1 MIALLDSDIIAYRIS
16 FACKDDDLATAL
28 STLDV
33 YIADILLLGVPEV
46 TDFKLFLTG
55 KGNFRKEVAV
65 TAEYKGNRKDIE
77 KPHHLEAIRSFL
89 IEHWG
94 ATVSIGQEADDDIA
108 IAATTIGEEGC
119 VIVSLDKD
127 LDQISGHHYNF
138 VKKTKYYV
146 DKPTAVLNFYK
157 QILTGDTADNIV
169 GIKGIGPAKAAKL
182 LADCTDEKELYQAC
196 VDAYEGDINRV
207 HENAQLLYL
216 LRKEN
221 EKWTKPL

>member
-1 MIALLDSDIIAYRIS
+1 MIALLDSDIVAYRIS
-16 FACKDDDLATAL
+16 FACKDEDLITAL

-33 YIADILLLGVPEV
+33 YIADILLLGVPEAS
-46 TDFKLFLTG
+46 DFKLFLTG
-55 KGNFRKEVAV
+55 RGNFRKEIAV
-65 TAEYKGNRKDIE
+65 TAEYKGNRKDVE
-77 KPHHLEAIRSFL
+77 KPRHLDAIRSFL

-94 ATVSIGQEADDDIA
+94 ATVSIEQEADDDIA
-108 IAATTIGEEGC
+108 IAATNIGEDGC

-157 QILTGDTADNIV
+157 QILTGDTADNII
-169 GIKGIGPAKAAKL
+169 GLKGIGPAKAAKI
-182 LADCTDEKELYQAC
+182 LADCTTEKELYDAC
-196 VDAYEGDINRV
+196 VEAYDGNVDRV

-216 LRKEN
+216 RRKEN
-221 EKWTKPL
+221 ETWTNPL

>member
-16 FACKDDDLATAL
+16 FACKDEDLITAL

-33 YIADILLLGVPEV
+33 YIADILLLGVPEAS
-46 TDFKLFLTG
+46 DFKLFLTG
-55 KGNFRKEVAV
+55 KGNFRKEIAV
-65 TAEYKGNRKDIE
+65 TAEYKGNRKDVE
-77 KPHHLEAIRSFL
+77 KPHHLDAIRAFL

-108 IAATTIGEEGC
+108 IAATNIGEDGC

-127 LDQISGHHYNF
+127 LDQLSGHHYNF

-157 QILTGDTADNIV
+157 QILTGDTADNII
-169 GIKGIGPAKAAKL
+169 GLKGIGPAKAAKI
-182 LADCTDEKELYQAC
+182 LADCTTEKELYDAC
-196 VDAYEGDINRV
+196 VQAYDGNVDRV
-207 HENAQLLYL
+207 HENAHLLYL
-216 LRKEN
+216 RRKEN
-221 EKWTKPL
+221 ETWTNPL

>member
-16 FACKDDDLATAL
+16 FACKDEDVVTAL

-55 KGNFRKEVAV
+55 KGNFRKEIAV

-77 KPHHLEAIRSFL
+77 KPHHLEAIREFL

-94 ATVSIGQEADDDIA
+94 AIVSINQEADDDIA
-108 IAATTIGEEGC
+108 IAATNIGEESC

-138 VKKTKYYV
+138 VKKTKYYI
-146 DKPTAVLNFYK
+146 DKPTAVLNLYK
-157 QILTGDTADNIV
+157 QILSGDVADNII
-169 GIKGIGPAKAAKL
+169 GLKGIGPAKAAKI
-182 LADCTDEKELYQAC
+182 LADCTNEKEMYDAC
-196 VDAYEGDINRV
+196 INAYDGNVDRV
-207 HENAQLLYL
+207 HENANLLYL
-216 LRKEN
+216 RRKEN
-221 EKWTKPL
+221 ESWTKPL